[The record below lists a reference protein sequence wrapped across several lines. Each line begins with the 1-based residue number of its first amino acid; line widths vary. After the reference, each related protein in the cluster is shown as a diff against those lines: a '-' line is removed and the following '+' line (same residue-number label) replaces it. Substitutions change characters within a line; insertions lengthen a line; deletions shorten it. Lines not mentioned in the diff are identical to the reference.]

1 VGNKSNLTVNL
12 FVGFIFI
19 AILYVVWS
27 FVTASIGVNLFGC
40 LNVVP
45 AGYVGVHDV
54 FGNVDP
60 NIQYSGLHLKNPI
73 AGVTT
78 YSVKRV
84 PVDFLASANDDLSS
98 LTSDGATVQMDATVW
113 YHIDGSKAIS
123 IYKTLGPEPQ
133 NTQLV
138 GELRGI
144 VRSEVSNYTAE
155 DLYAGSE
162 RTSLQNNVIN
172 ALNEKLNT
180 LGIYV
185 DDFQIRDTVLPA
197 TVTAAINQKLASQ
210 NQITTEQNQLAIE
223 KIKAQE
229 MVVEANGIADSNK
242 IIDGSLSPQYLQWY
256 AIKTLGSNSNVT
268 VIGSNSFGLAKII

>member
-1 VGNKSNLTVNL
+1 MVKL
-12 FVGFIFI
+12 FVGLLFI
-19 AILYVVWS
+19 AVLYVVWS
-27 FVTASIGVNLFGC
+27 FITASIGVNLFGC

-60 NIQYSGLHLKNPI
+60 NIEYSGLHLKNPI

-84 PVDFLASANDDLSS
+84 PVDFLAASNDDLSS

-123 IYKTLGPEPQ
+123 IYKTIGPNPQ
-133 NTQLV
+133 ETQLV

-155 DLYAGSE
+155 DLYAGRE
-162 RTSLQNNVIN
+162 RTALQNNVIN
-172 ALNEKLNT
+172 ALNDKLNGM
-180 LGIYV
+180 GIYV
-185 DDFQIRDTVLPA
+185 DDFQIRNTVLPA
-197 TVTAAINQKLASQ
+197 TVTEAINQKLASQ
-210 NQITTEQNQLAIE
+210 NQITTEENQLEIE

-229 MVVEANGIADSNK
+229 MVVEANGISDSNK

-256 AIKTLGSNSNVT
+256 AIKTLGANSNVT
-268 VIGSNSFGLAKII
+268 VIGSNSFGLTKII